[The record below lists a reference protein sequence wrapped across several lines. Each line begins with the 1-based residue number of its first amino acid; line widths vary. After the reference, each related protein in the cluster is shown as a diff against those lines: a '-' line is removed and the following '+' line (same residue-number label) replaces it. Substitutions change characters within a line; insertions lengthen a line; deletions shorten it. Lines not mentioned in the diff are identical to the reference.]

1 MNKFLPILAIIL
13 LCCVSPCAL
22 SAQCVL
28 LQNCPSGT
36 VQVCDNTNND
46 PLFWNANYFWDPV
59 VESHDLGEGENV
71 PELKAVLGCGT
82 DYTVSWSLFL
92 DIDQNGTLESVLT
105 DTHTIAPGYFPIGNA
120 SSPGYAF
127 GTPTRYDFRPV
138 PANQYYG
145 FALED
150 TLQGDTLT
158 ARLRWQSA
166 LSPAAYFDAKLPYG
180 THLIQWII
188 TQGTEKDTCR
198 IPFTI
203 KDCKKPTVH
212 CVNGL
217 SVNIMPTKL
226 ITLWVSDFLLNS
238 EDNYTTS
245 NKLKLGI
252 RRAGDGTGFPSNA
265 QGNPVESTYFT
276 CFDIGVQEVDLW
288 VQDLAGN
295 VDSCR
300 TQVIVQDPNKICEDD
315 PNPLETVLCITNEYS
330 KFFDRYDVKLEKQ
343 FPFYSIQ
350 LNQIGIE
357 GCFLWNFYIQL
368 YPNDCLVPESDQNP
382 LNGVSTYDMVLIKR
396 HILGNLK
403 LESPYSLIA
412 ADVNKS
418 GSITLV
424 DVIEIYNLI
433 LGIYTDFPNNTSW
446 RFVDKAFD
454 FPNDENP
461 FQTKFP
467 EKICNIQ
474 ADSFPYEMVA
484 IKVGDVNR
492 SAIAN
497 WIQGG
502 EATNARE
509 TVGLV
514 LPEAFMAASD
524 VLEVPVNLE
533 EVGAWDGAQWVLR
546 YDADALEV
554 LDVYSGLEASSWAWH
569 VPQPGELRFV
579 WASGVPEMLLP
590 DEALAS
596 LTLRAKTPLRL
607 SEAVRLDETA
617 LRAELYDAEG
627 TQGLQLVFRNLPA
640 NGGQHA
646 VLAPQPNPV
655 QQRLRFPLRLEQT
668 AEVDLRMWDVEGRE
682 MMHQNSTL
690 PAGEQWIEVETAA
703 WQPGMYGWQ
712 VQVDGKWYTGK
723 IIKH

>member
-46 PLFWNANYFWDPV
+46 PLLWNANYFWDPV
-59 VESHDLGEGENV
+59 VESHDLGEGENI

-105 DTHTIAPGYFPIGNA
+105 DTHTVAPGYFPIGNA
-120 SSPGYAF
+120 SNPGFGF
-127 GTPTRYDFRPV
+127 GTLTQYDFRPV
-138 PANQYYG
+138 SASQYYG
-145 FALED
+145 FAVEE

-158 ARLRWQSA
+158 AQLRWRTSQSPGTYQNA
-166 LSPAAYFDAKLPYG
+166 QLPYG
-180 THLIQWII
+180 KHLIQWII
-188 TQGTEKDTCR
+188 TQGTEHDTCR

-226 ITLWVSDFLLNS
+226 ITLWDSDFLQNK
-238 EDNYTTS
+238 EDNHTTS
-245 NKLKLGI
+245 NKLKTGI
-252 RRAGDGTGFPSNA
+252 RRAGTGTGFPYDS
-265 QGNPVESTYFT
+265 QGNPLVSTYFT
-276 CFDIGVQEVDLW
+276 CLDFGVQEVDLW

-300 TQVIVQDPNKICEDD
+300 IQVIIQDPNSFCNFD
-315 PNPLETVLCITNEYS
+315 PYPLGQVLCITREQS
-330 KFFDRYDVKLEKQ
+330 QFSIDCDVTLVQQ
-343 FPFYSIQ
+343 FPFSSIQ
-350 LNQIGIE
+350 LPLTEVN
-357 GCFLWNFYIQL
+357 GCLGWSLPLPF
-368 YPNDCLVPESDQNP
+368 YPNDCMIPKNDKNP

-396 HILGNLK
+396 HILGILK

-418 GSITLV
+418 GKVTLA
-424 DVIEIYNLI
+424 DVIEMYNLI
-433 LGIYTDFPNNTSW
+433 LGIYMDFPNNTSW
-446 RFVDKAFD
+446 RFVDKAFV
-454 FPNDENP
+454 FPNEENP
-461 FQTKFP
+461 FQTNFP

-484 IKVGDVNR
+484 VKVGDVNH
-492 SAIAN
+492 SAIPN
-497 WIQGG
+497 SLQGD
-502 EATNARE
+502 EVTEARE
-509 TVGLV
+509 TMALV
-514 LPEAFMAASD
+514 LPEALMKTGD
-524 VLEVPVNLE
+524 VLQASVNLQE
-533 EVGAWDGAQWVLR
+533 AGVWDGAQWVLR
-546 YDADALEV
+546 YDAHALEV
-554 LDVYSGLEASSWAWH
+554 LGVQSGLEASSWAWH

-579 WASGVPEMLLP
+579 WAGGVPEMLLP
-590 DEALAS
+590 DEALAT

-607 SEAVRLDETA
+607 SEAVRLDETT

-627 TQGLQLVFRNLPA
+627 SQGLQLVFRSQPTPA
-640 NGGQHA
+640 GQSV
-646 VLAPQPNPV
+646 VLVPQPNPV
-655 QQRLRFPLRLEQT
+655 QQRLRFPLRLDQA

-682 MMHQNSTL
+682 MMHQNSVL
-690 PAGEQWIEVETAA
+690 PAGEQWMEVETAA
-703 WQPGMYGWQ
+703 WQAGMYGWQ

-723 IIKH
+723 ILKH